1 MTFSTSTLLVGF
13 VLMLVQL
20 LAALPWLSL
29 AFVSSADWQ
38 ALRRRPFSSWLLNRL
53 AIALAVCVAVPF
65 LVLLLVQNRESL
77 EIVGRLYGGVL
88 QMQITVD
95 LFILLF
101 ALVLWL
107 WPKGGAVALAA
118 FREGVRQGLF
128 WLLTGLAAALM
139 FASVFIPYFTFG
151 EDYLMVKQLGYDTIM
166 LAAILF
172 GALTASLS
180 ISDEIEGR
188 TAITVMSKP
197 VSRRQFM
204 LGKYAG
210 ILLAA
215 LFMFGLL
222 GVYFEGILLVK
233 HWWEKLEPLSRS
245 VQDQK
250 LAAETWIG
258 VVPTPGWVLET
269 LERWALPSQLTDV
282 LRGIGQ
288 WSAHTLDTMPGLVL
302 CFSQVM
308 VLVALAVTLATRV
321 PLVVNLVSV
330 LTVYFLAHLTP
341 VLLAITDRAEQSQGG
356 SLPVQMRLV
365 RFVAQAFDYVLPDLG
380 SFRMD
385 PALLSDAPPAALAF
399 TRYVGSVTLYGV
411 MYTAMVLLLGL
422 ILFED
427 RDLA

>member
-13 VLMLVQL
+13 VLMLVQF

-38 ALRRRPFSSWLLNRL
+38 ALRRKPFSSWLLQRL
-53 AIALAVCVAVPF
+53 AIGLVVCAAVPF
-65 LVLLLVQNRESL
+65 LVLLLVQNRDSL
-77 EIVGRLYGGVL
+77 EITGRLYAAVL
-88 QMQITVD
+88 QLQITVD

-118 FREGVRQGLF
+118 FREGIRQGLF
-128 WLLTGLAAALM
+128 WLLTGMAASLM
-139 FASVFIPYFTFG
+139 FASVFVPYFTFG

-204 LGKYAG
+204 LGKYGG

-233 HWWEKLEPLSRS
+233 HWWEKLEPLTRS
-245 VQDQK
+245 AQEQK
-250 LAAETWIG
+250 LTAETWIG
-258 VVPTPGWVLET
+258 VVPTPAWVIET
-269 LERWALPSQLTDV
+269 LDKWALPSQVTDV

-288 WSAHTLDTMPGLVL
+288 WLAHSADTIPGLIL

-308 VLVALAVTLATRV
+308 VLVALAVALATRV

-341 VLLAITDRAEQSQGG
+341 VLLAITDKAEQNQGG

-385 PALLSDAPPAALAF
+385 PALLSDVPPPPLAF
-399 TRYVGSVTLYGV
+399 MRYVGSVTMYGV